1 MKYRFIDQQRSQYA
15 VRELCRVLRVHRGAY
30 YVGRRRRAVSWD
42 EEKQLGRVIQRIFE
56 QKKGRYG
63 SPRICRELRAAGQ
76 RCSQK
81 RVARLMREQGLVAR
95 RPRRSVRTTAAAS
108 TLPVAENLLARRFDV
123 ADIAGPNLFWC
134 SDITYLATDEGWL
147 YLAVVLD
154 LFSRR
159 VVGWSMSESL
169 AQDFVLEAFQMAVQ
183 ARRPSPGLLHHS
195 DRGSQ
200 YAGHAHRALL
210 LDGHA
215 VMSMSRKGNCW
226 DNAVLE
232 SFFATLKTELT
243 HRCRFATR
251 AQARTAIF
259 EYIEVFYN
267 RDRRHSTLGYRS
279 PVEYEQHYHAVR
291 GHRCA

>member
-1 MKYRFIDQQRSQYA
+1 MKYQFIDDHRQRYA
-15 VRELCRVLRVHRGAY
+15 VGELCRALQIQRSVY
-30 YVGRRRRAVSWD
+30 YTGR
-42 EEKQLGRVIQRIFE
+42 GRVSASQREDERLGQEIARIFE
-56 QKKGRYG
+56 RSRGRYG
-63 SPRICRELRAAGQ
+63 SPRIYHELRAGGE

-81 RVARLMREQGLVAR
+81 RVARLMRERDLVAQ
-95 RPRRSVRTTAAAS
+95 RPRRYVRTTDS
-108 TLPVAENLLARRFDV
+108 SHSLPVAENLLARRFDV

-134 SDITYLATDEGWL
+134 SDFTYITTDQGWL

-169 AQDFVLEAFQMAVQ
+169 AQDFVLDAFKMATTN
-183 ARRPSPGLLHHS
+183 RRPSPGMLHHS

-210 LDGHA
+210 LDGEA

-232 SFFATLKTELT
+232 SFFATLKKELT
-243 HRCRFATR
+243 HRCHFTTR
-251 AQARTAIF
+251 AQARAAIF
-259 EYIEVFYN
+259 EFIEVFYN
-267 RDRRHSTLGYRS
+267 RERRHSTLGYRS
-279 PVEYEQHYHAVR
+279 PDQFEQHYHDVR
-291 GHRCA
+291 GRRCA